1 MVSSHVAF
9 AYLSFPELSPDLHSV
24 KMPSRIGAA
33 VVMSYPDFLYN
44 ITNVLQLFKDNL
56 SFANRPPLFEKL
68 YQWVATH
75 YTYLHNKHV
84 FSSPLKAQASL
95 SLVDTQV
102 LLLSAH
108 PLMAIQDYKH
118 VSICSRSKYIGGV
131 YLYLIRHNWKK
142 WKSFFV
148 DR

>member
-1 MVSSHVAF
+1 MDF
-9 AYLSFPELSPDLHSV
+9 ADLSFPELSPDLHSV

-68 YQWVATH
+68 YQSVATH
-75 YTYLHNKHV
+75 YAYLHNKHV

-108 PLMAIQDYKH
+108 PLTAIQDYKH
-118 VSICSRSKYIGGV
+118 VSICSRSKYVGGV
-131 YLYLIRHNWKK
+131 YLYLVRHN
-142 WKSFFV
+142 
-148 DR
+148 